1 MERRPLTLRNR
12 VLSFQ
17 YAAEGMWQ
25 VFRRQP
31 NMWIISAITVFVVI
45 TGFLLKVS
53 PLEWCFLLSAISL
66 VWIAEVFN
74 TALEFLVD
82 LASPEFHLLAK
93 KAKDSAAGAVLIAV
107 ILALLIGIIILGPKF
122 YYLFTS

>member
-1 MERRPLTLRNR
+1 
-12 VLSFQ
+12 
-17 YAAEGMWQ
+17 
-25 VFRRQP
+25 
-31 NMWIISAITVFVVI
+31 MWIISAITVFVVI